1 MGACEFVMRL
11 LARVTGEKSESM
23 YVWHRCWLVPFLKK
37 EKIER
42 KDFQDRTRKL
52 NKNSVG
58 PGIKKFMQL
67 FPKNWGVVV
76 SPPPECSWIV
86 GFQQNRVSAMMSRVD
101 TALKTL
107 RRACHALSSQ
117 LQRGERWRPFRTVRY
132 AG

>member
-1 MGACEFVMRL
+1 MNGRSLVRVGACEFVMRL

-23 YVWHRCWLVPFLKK
+23 YVWHRCWRVPFLKK

-76 SPPPECSWIV
+76 GPPPECS
-86 GFQQNRVSAMMSRVD
+86 
-101 TALKTL
+101 
-107 RRACHALSSQ
+107 
-117 LQRGERWRPFRTVRY
+117 
-132 AG
+132 